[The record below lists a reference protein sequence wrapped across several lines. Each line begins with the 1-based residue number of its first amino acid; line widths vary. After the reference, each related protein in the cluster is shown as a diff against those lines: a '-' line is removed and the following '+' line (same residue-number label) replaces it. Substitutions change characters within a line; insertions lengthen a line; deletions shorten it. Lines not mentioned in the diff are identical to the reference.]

1 MAQLT
6 PRASGTVTGWN
17 DERGFGFVTP
27 SGGGERAFLHISAYL
42 SAGRPADGE
51 HVTYTPFTEASG
63 RRQAKEVRAD
73 GKAAYVPE
81 HGGGSSAGVGS
92 LAPVVLLIAAYFV
105 ADQVWFLPA
114 WLPWLYAIASVVT
127 FVAYAIDKGQSRNG
141 GQRVSENALLLLGL
155 AGGWPGAIVA
165 QLVFRHKTVKR
176 SFRVPFWI
184 TVVLNVLA
192 VVGIVYLTIV

>member
-1 MAQLT
+1 MAQQST
-6 PRASGTVTGWN
+6 P
-17 DERGFGFVTP
+17 
-27 SGGGERAFLHISAYL
+27 
-42 SAGRPADGE
+42 
-51 HVTYTPFTEASG
+51 
-63 RRQAKEVRAD
+63 
-73 GKAAYVPE
+73 
-81 HGGGSSAGVGS
+81 SAGVGS

-114 WLPWLYAIASVVT
+114 WLPWLYIIASVVT
-127 FVAYAIDKGQSRNG
+127 FVAYAIDKAQARRG
-141 GQRVSENALLLLGL
+141 GRRISEKVLLLLGL

-165 QLVFRHKTVKR
+165 QLVFRHKTAKR